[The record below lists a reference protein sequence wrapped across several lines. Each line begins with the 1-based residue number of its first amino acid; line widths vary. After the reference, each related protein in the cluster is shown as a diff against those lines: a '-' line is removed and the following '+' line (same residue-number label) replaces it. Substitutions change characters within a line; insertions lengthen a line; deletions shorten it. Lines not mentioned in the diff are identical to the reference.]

1 MANLNFT
8 QKQLI
13 EEVFGMGGG
22 YFLDFSNREFNE
34 FMKDVV
40 DYSVYDKYPG
50 LSKAKIFRAFCQDNE
65 ERFVGKA
72 IILAINYMKEKG
84 LDKGD
89 IKVDKLYEFG
99 KELLGKQFT
108 KRKVNENK
116 ASTRITP
123 KSFSIDYDQI
133 ATRLMDVEK
142 ESTQQ
147 RKGYAFERFI
157 FWMFEI
163 FDLDPKAP
171 YKTETDQIDGSF
183 KLGDST
189 VLIETKYHQSIIDK
203 TDLVLFQDKL
213 KHKSIHTR
221 GLFISYSEVSNNAI
235 SYFSNQSPRITI
247 MYASEIFQLCRYHAN
262 LVKILKMKFR
272 HLDETGCI
280 WCPVDFSSI

>member
-13 EEVFGMGGG
+13 EEVFGMGSGL
-22 YFLDFSNREFNE
+22 FLDFSNREFNE

-40 DYSVYDKYPG
+40 NYSVYEKYPG

-84 LDKGD
+84 LDKGNV
-89 IKVDKLYEFG
+89 KVDKLYEFG
-99 KELLGKQFT
+99 KELLGKQVS
-108 KRKVNENK
+108 KRKVNDNK
-116 ASTRITP
+116 VSTRITP

-133 ATRLMDVEK
+133 KTRLLAVEK
-142 ESTQQ
+142 EPTQQ
-147 RKGYAFERFI
+147 RKGYAFERFV
-157 FWMFEI
+157 FWMFGL

-189 VLIETKYHQSIIDK
+189 VLIETKYHQNIIDK

-213 KHKSIHTR
+213 EHKSNHTR
-221 GLFISYSEVSNNAI
+221 GLFISYSDVSNNAI

-247 MYASEIFQLCRYHAN
+247 MYASEIFQLCHYHVN
-262 LVKILKMKFR
+262 LAKILTMKFR
-272 HLDETGCI
+272 YLDETGCI
-280 WCPVDFSSI
+280 WCPVDISTI

>member
-99 KELLGKQFT
+99 KELLGKQVT
-108 KRKVNENK
+108 KRKVNNK

-157 FWMFEI
+157 FWMFKI

-183 KLGDST
+183 KLGDTT
-189 VLIETKYHQSIIDK
+189 VLIETKYHQSFIDK

-235 SYFSNQSPRITI
+235 SYFSNQSSRITI
-247 MYASEIFQLCRYHAN
+247 MYASEIFQLCRYRAN